1 MAYLVTGGAG
11 FIGSYVAERLLA
23 RGETVIALDNFNPYY
38 DPKLKW
44 QNIERL
50 RSYERFHLV
59 EGDIRSEETVTEVF
73 DAYAITHVA
82 HMAAMAGAR
91 GSIENAPLYMSINLT
106 GTLNLLEAARRHD
119 VQQFV
124 QASTS
129 TVYGLTPQVPF
140 TETDAADRPLAPY
153 PASKRAA
160 ELLAHTYHHLAGMN
174 IIVARLFNVYGP
186 SGRPDMMP
194 LRLMTAAFSGETVK
208 IFNNGDIYRD
218 WTYIDDTAEGIVSAL
233 DRPMGYEIINIGCGE
248 PISLREFIAI
258 IEEYAGRPIARVN
271 EPTPPSDPPITF
283 CNNEKARRLLGFNP
297 RTNIRDGLRH
307 TWEWFYEWYTQK
319 VSP

>member
-1 MAYLVTGGAG
+1 
-11 FIGSYVAERLLA
+11 
-23 RGETVIALDNFNPYY
+23 
-38 DPKLKW
+38 
-44 QNIERL
+44 
-50 RSYERFHLV
+50 
-59 EGDIRSEETVTEVF
+59 
-73 DAYAITHVA
+73 
-82 HMAAMAGAR
+82 
-91 GSIENAPLYMSINLT
+91 
-106 GTLNLLEAARRHD
+106 
-119 VQQFV
+119 
-124 QASTS
+124 
-129 TVYGLTPQVPF
+129 
-140 TETDAADRPLAPY
+140 
-153 PASKRAA
+153 
-160 ELLAHTYHHLAGMN
+160 MN

-208 IFNNGDIYRD
+208 VFNNGDIYRD